1 MSQVEMFKP
10 ELYMT
15 PEDHDIAI
23 EVMDWSSF
31 YIDDSNECVIM
42 RDCVRLSNRGFIPEE
57 INIILDKTDNNY
69 YKQVNSI
76 IFFF

>member
-1 MSQVEMFKP
+1 MSQVEMVKP

-57 INIILDKTDNNY
+57 INIILDMTDNRPFS
-69 YKQVNSI
+69 VV
-76 IFFF
+76 

>member
-1 MSQVEMFKP
+1 MSQVEMFMP

-31 YIDDSNECVIM
+31 YIDDSTECAIM
-42 RDCVRLSNRGFIPEE
+42 RDCVGLSNRGFIPEE
-57 INIILDKTDNNY
+57 INVILDKTDNRPFD
-69 YKQVNSI
+69 VV
-76 IFFF
+76 